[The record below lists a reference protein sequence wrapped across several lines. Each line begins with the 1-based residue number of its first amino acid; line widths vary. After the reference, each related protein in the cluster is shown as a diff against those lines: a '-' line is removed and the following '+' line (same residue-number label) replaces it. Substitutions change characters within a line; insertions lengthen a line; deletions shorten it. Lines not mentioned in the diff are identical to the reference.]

1 MENNNNPVENV
12 LEETLK
18 NLRTIIDVDCIVG
31 KPIVNNKVTIIPI
44 SKVSVGF
51 VSGGGE
57 YNKDKRKSNLSYPFA
72 GGSGG
77 GCNLTPIGFLSIT
90 DKGVD
95 FIKITPDNN
104 IEKIIDIAN
113 NFVKSIKN

>member
-1 MENNNNPVENV
+1 MEIKKPVENV

-18 NLRTIIDVDCIVG
+18 NLRAIIDVDCIVG
-31 KPIVNNKVTIIPI
+31 KPIIKDKTTIIPI
-44 SKVSVGF
+44 SKVSLGF

-57 YNKDKRKSNLSYPFA
+57 YNKEKKKNDLSYPFA
-72 GGSGG
+72 GGAGG

-104 IEKIIDIAN
+104 IEKLIDIVN
-113 NFVKSIKN
+113 NFVKSIK

>member
-1 MENNNNPVENV
+1 MEIKKPVENV

-18 NLRTIIDVDCIVG
+18 NFKSIVDVDCIVG
-31 KPIVNNKVTIIPI
+31 DAITKGEATIIPI

-57 YNKDKRKSNLSYPFA
+57 YENKNKKQKNIFSYPFA

-77 GCNLTPIGFLSIT
+77 GCNLTPIGFLVIIK
-90 DKGVD
+90 DKVE
-95 FIKITPDNN
+95 FIKISPENN
-104 IEKIIDIAN
+104 IEKIIDLVN
-113 NFVKSIKN
+113 GFLKSVK

>member
-1 MENNNNPVENV
+1 MEIKKPVENV
-12 LEETLK
+12 LEQTLK
-18 NLRTIIDVDCIVG
+18 NLRGIIDVDCIVG
-31 KPIVNNKVTIIPI
+31 EPIKKEETTIIPI

-57 YNKDKRKSNLSYPFA
+57 YDGKDKRKNSLSYPFA

-77 GCNLTPIGFLSIT
+77 GCNLTPIGFLIILK
-90 DKGVD
+90 DKVEFLKVD
-95 FIKITPDNN
+95 YENN

-113 NFVKSIKN
+113 SLIKSFK

>member
-1 MENNNNPVENV
+1 MEIKKPVENV

-31 KPIVNNKVTIIPI
+31 DSISNGDTTIIPI

-57 YNKDKRKSNLSYPFA
+57 YDSKKKKKIPYYPFA

-77 GCNLTPIGFLSIT
+77 GCNLTPIGFLVIN
-90 DKGVD
+90 KEKVE
-95 FIKITPDNN
+95 FIKITPENN
-104 IEKIIDIAN
+104 IEKVIDIVD
-113 NFVKSIKN
+113 NFFKSIKK